1 MEGAEGALYFN
12 HIFTMFLKSCF
23 HARISLCRSLRL
35 SNSRIKHNSR
45 AYSTSK
51 PAEEQV
57 IFSGI
62 QPTGVPH
69 LGNYLGALQQWVK
82 LQNTVPETTKLIY
95 SVVDLHAITLPQ
107 NPAQLRQHKRECFA
121 ALLAIGID
129 PERSILFSQ
138 SAVGSSFLDFT
149 NAAHKYAGCGS
160 RRVDVDS
167 QLHCFSRIPV
177 PHDTMEGMSGKMRK
191 LGLRY

>member
-1 MEGAEGALYFN
+1 
-12 HIFTMFLKSCF
+12 MFSTT
-23 HARISLCRSLRL
+23 RSKARL
-35 SNSRIKHNSR
+35 SLSRSTTNQLSSRLNHKNRRSNSS
-45 AYSTSK
+45 SK
-51 PAEEQV
+51 PTGEHV

-82 LQNTVPETTKLIY
+82 LQNTVPDTTKLIY

-138 SAVGSSFLDFT
+138 SAV
-149 NAAHKYAGCGS
+149 
-160 RRVDVDS
+160 RRICS
-167 QLHCFSRIPV
+167 WFPYTLL
-177 PHDTMEGMSGKMRK
+177 TMYSGVSAC
-191 LGLRY
+191 

>member
-1 MEGAEGALYFN
+1 MPA
-12 HIFTMFLKSCF
+12 MFSASCSNV
-23 HARISLCRSLRL
+23 RLTLGRSKGRLGSQTKHKGLR
-35 SNSRIKHNSR
+35 S
-45 AYSTSK
+45 YSSSK

-82 LQNTVPETTKLIY
+82 LQNTVPDTTKLIY

-138 SAVGSSFLDFT
+138 SAV
-149 NAAHKYAGCGS
+149 
-160 RRVDVDS
+160 
-167 QLHCFSRIPV
+167 
-177 PHDTMEGMSGKMRK
+177 
-191 LGLRY
+191 RYICS